1 MKIQIENTFH
11 HLITDAYTKGVKPDE
26 FISELTYD
34 AFYANDKKA
43 LKRYNAIKKAL
54 CRHDGK
60 DCDCAGWWRVNNIY
74 SAKQ

>member
-11 HLITDAYTKGVKPDE
+11 HFVTDVYTKGVKPDE
-26 FISELTYD
+26 FISELYHF
-34 AFYANDKKA
+34 AFYFEDKKA

-54 CRHDGK
+54 CPHDGK

-74 SAKQ
+74 GSNK

>member
-1 MKIQIENTFH
+1 MKIQIENTYH
-11 HLITDAYTKGVKPDE
+11 HSVTDAYTKSVDPDK
-26 FISELTYD
+26 FIYDLNFD

-54 CRHDGK
+54 CPHDGK

-74 SAKQ
+74 GSNK